1 MVIYLQFIIIIK
13 YYLPKLTHQ
22 NEDGLNFIFYIYYT
36 VKPPKRPPK
45 MQRLGSCLWEVV
57 AYESQTTRAKFLKF
71 NLAWNGILIYS
82 KKY

>member
-45 MQRLGSCLWEVV
+45 MQGLVV
-57 AYESQTTRAKFLKF
+57 AYGRWLLTRVRPQGQSF
-71 NLAWNGILIYS
+71 
-82 KKY
+82 

>member
-22 NEDGLNFIFYIYYT
+22 NEDGLNFIFYIYYI

-45 MQRLGSCLWEVV
+45 MQRLGSC
-57 AYESQTTRAKFLKF
+57 
-71 NLAWNGILIYS
+71 
-82 KKY
+82 